1 MGEDTCQM
9 HRGNA
14 LQALAALRNAILS
27 LFRWEGWTNIA
38 AALRYYSASVQRTLE
53 LIGAVPADFD
63 TTLARV

>member
-1 MGEDTCQM
+1 MRDVTMGEDACQM

-38 AALRYYSASVQRTLE
+38 TALRYYSASVQRTLE
-53 LIGAVPADFD
+53 LIGAVPAG
-63 TTLARV
+63 L